1 MTTSD
6 THPDS
11 STDAHALSDDDP
23 RGSGRGSTEGTTGFP
38 MDDRSDD
45 YAGDRRDSYADDRE
59 DAYADERTD
68 AYLKDR
74 READPDDRGGFV
86 GPDDRGGYAG
96 DRDAGAY
103 AESETGSA
111 PSGFEPPRDTDGEPV
126 LLPVD
131 PPADHEPPPADQ
143 EPTRA
148 DQEPT
153 RADQEPTRA
162 DRERARADQERD
174 VPPAPTTGAATT
186 GSTAP
191 ANDAWHELQSRF
203 VDDPAAAVRDA
214 GALVEKAL
222 TDLRSQLER
231 GNTGGDTHGDTEDLR
246 MAFRR
251 YRDLYGSLR

>member
-11 STDAHALSDDDP
+11 STGAHALSDDDL
-23 RGSGRGSTEGTTGFP
+23 RGSGLGSTEGTTGFP

-45 YAGDRRDSYADDRE
+45 YA
-59 DAYADERTD
+59 DERADANAYTD
-68 AYLKDR
+68 ERADVSVKDR
-74 READPDDRGGFV
+74 READPDDRGAFA
-86 GPDDRGGYAG
+86 GPDDRG
-96 DRDAGAY
+96 DRDARAD
-103 AESETGSA
+103 AESEMGSA

-143 EPTRA
+143 EPPRA
-148 DQEPT
+148 DYEP
-153 RADQEPTRA
+153 AHA
-162 DRERARADQERD
+162 ERD
-174 VPPAPTTGAATT
+174 VPPALATGAATT
-186 GSTAP
+186 GPTAP
-191 ANDAWHELQSRF
+191 TDDVWHELQSRF
-203 VDDPAAAVRDA
+203 VDDPAAAVRGA

-231 GNTGGDTHGDTEDLR
+231 GNTGGDTRGDTEDLR
-246 MAFRR
+246 TAFRR